1 MKRNS
6 NAITNRVKITVLVAD
21 DHPVVRHGI
30 IANLKLQQDML
41 VVVEYSDGIEAIK
54 LIKEHLPDVV
64 LLGLRT
70 PEATLKAFADHGQLG
85 SIMPADG
92 GGSEAILS
100 QFRKAGVNLAALVAQ
115 LQNEGAKSFVKSW
128 NEWIAVVASK
138 SDALKQAA

>member
-6 NAITNRVKITVLVAD
+6 NAITNHVKITVLVAD
-21 DHPVVRHGI
+21 DHTVVRHGI

-41 VVVEYSDGIEAIK
+41 VVAEDSDGIEAIK

-64 LLGLRT
+64 LLDLRM
-70 PEATLKAFADHGQLG
+70 PEATLKALADHGQLG

-100 QFRKAGVNLAALVAQ
+100 RFRKAGVNLAAMAVQ
-115 LQNEGAKSFVKSW
+115 LQNEGTKSFVESW
-128 NEWIAVVASK
+128 NQLIAVVASK
-138 SDALKQAA
+138 RDALKQAA